1 MRCLVIISILVVLV
15 ASTAQASF
23 AQTPADQTT
32 APANQ
37 VEPELELTD
46 LNGTRQKL
54 SSLRGRIVVLN
65 FWATYCLPCR
75 EEMPA
80 LAAIQTLY
88 GAYGVQVIGAS
99 ADFVDEKQGVLKFI
113 KKLKINF
120 PIWLEA
126 SNRDMARFG
135 LGPALPGT
143 AIIDSAGK
151 IVWRSKKP
159 VTRAELKTHLDALLA
174 QLKSDGEIGYVGGIG
189 VMRNSRNPRLPK

>member
-1 MRCLVIISILVVLV
+1 MRCLVIINIFIVLV
-15 ASTAQASF
+15 AFTAKPSF
-23 AQTPADQTT
+23 AQTPAEKTT
-32 APANQ
+32 APAIQ

-46 LNGTRQKL
+46 LTGTRQKL

-80 LAAIQTLY
+80 LAAIQNLY

-99 ADFVDEKQGVLKFI
+99 ADFADEKQGVLKFI
-113 KKLKINF
+113 KKFKINF

-143 AIIDSAGK
+143 AIIDPAGK
-151 IVWRSKKP
+151 IIWRSKKP

-174 QLKSDGEIGYVGGIG
+174 QLKLDGEIGNAGGIR
-189 VMRNSRNPRLPK
+189 VIPNAKK